1 VNQLDA
7 AIGDEGFDG
16 EFYLARSGGGAVPV
30 EEAKS
35 APIETILSGP
45 AGGLIGASRVAE
57 QMGRD
62 QVLAV
67 DMGGTSLDAC
77 VVEDGE
83 PAVAYQSSL
92 EQQPLLIPVYDIRTI
107 GAGGGSIAWLDG
119 ELLKV
124 GPQSAGAD
132 PGPICY
138 GQGGTEPTVTDAAV
152 VLGYI
157 DPDEFLGGDMELDV
171 AATREGIIEKLADP
185 QDLSVTEAS
194 KGVIDVTTANT
205 VSAIREI
212 TVERGLDPRDFSMV
226 AYGGAGPM
234 FNPMLAR
241 ELRVDE
247 VVVPQAPA
255 VFSAWGMLMSDV
267 VYDFSQTDIEPLE
280 ELGVDVIDERFDKL
294 EAKAVDQLR
303 DEGFDRERVSLNRSV
318 EMRYLGQEHTVE
330 VPVTGAESTDELYDR
345 FASEHETR
353 YGHTMDDV
361 AEVVH
366 LRVRAVGENQK
377 PVMEQLERGRS
388 EPAPSGSREAYCF
401 AADER
406 KEFPVYRR
414 DDLAAD
420 DEIAG
425 PAIVQ
430 EPTATTVFH
439 SDQTARVDEFG
450 HIIIRQD
457 GEEQ

>member
-1 VNQLDA
+1 
-7 AIGDEGFDG
+7 
-16 EFYLARSGGGAVPV
+16 
-30 EEAKS
+30 
-35 APIETILSGP
+35 
-45 AGGLIGASRVAE
+45 
-57 QMGRD
+57 
-62 QVLAV
+62 
-67 DMGGTSLDAC
+67 
-77 VVEDGE
+77 
-83 PAVAYQSSL
+83 
-92 EQQPLLIPVYDIRTI
+92 
-107 GAGGGSIAWLDG
+107 
-119 ELLKV
+119 
-124 GPQSAGAD
+124 
-132 PGPICY
+132 
-138 GQGGTEPTVTDAAV
+138 VTDAAV

-303 DEGFDRERVSLNRSV
+303 DEGFDRDRVSLNRSV